1 MPDFSF
7 LPAFLEVSP
16 RLLTSG
22 QVAPADFARLSE
34 NGVEVVINL
43 AAPGSGGYN
52 PDEAW
57 FCLGNGLQYVHLPV
71 VFGDPQA
78 RDFETFA
85 AIMSAQKGR
94 TVLVHCAANMRVAAF
109 IYAYRVKYEGEDEAI
124 ARARMEEIWSPHGVW
139 GAFLS
144 EVLQG
149 EAP

>member
-16 RLLTSG
+16 QLLTSG
-22 QVAPADFARLSE
+22 QVAPADFARLAK

-43 AAPGSGGYN
+43 AAPGSHGYN

-71 VFGDPQA
+71 VFGAPQIG
-78 RDFETFA
+78 DFETFA
-85 AIMSAQKGR
+85 AIMGAQKDR

-109 IYAYRVKYEGEDEAI
+109 VYAYRVKFEGENEAV
-124 ARARMEEIWSPHGVW
+124 ARARMEEIWAPHGVW
-139 GAFLS
+139 SALLDEIFS
-144 EVLQG
+144 E
-149 EAP
+149 